1 MKATVELDDALYR
14 ELKAAAALRGRKIK
28 ELIAEGVQIVLRD
41 LTTTPPRHRIR
52 VPVIRSGRP
61 GALDIPEDVAARLDL
76 AEDRKRHAASVRR

>member
-28 ELIAEGVQIVLRD
+28 ELVAEGVQTVLRD
-41 LTTTPPRHRIR
+41 LTMTSPRHRIR

-61 GALDIPEDVAARLDL
+61 GTLDIPEDVAARLDL
-76 AEDRKRHAASVRR
+76 VEDRKRHAASVRR